1 METDSQLLT
10 AVDVLPDNAR
20 DSARALTLV
29 ARSQAS
35 TDVRVAGTTVDT
47 AHRDGV
53 TRDQMHSGLTGFPC
67 GQYYTANQHTQPGS
81 KPHSIPLHLIVLR
94 QPYHGNRVVSP
105 LSRCYNLCTIMII

>member
-1 METDSQLLT
+1 MVSKRTVSRPRRLGQQNGQRFDGHKAARWVETDSQLLT

-35 TDVRVAGTTVDT
+35 ADVRVAGTTVDT

-53 TRDQMHSGLTGFPC
+53 TRNQMYSSLTGFP
-67 GQYYTANQHTQPGS
+67 
-81 KPHSIPLHLIVLR
+81 
-94 QPYHGNRVVSP
+94 
-105 LSRCYNLCTIMII
+105 